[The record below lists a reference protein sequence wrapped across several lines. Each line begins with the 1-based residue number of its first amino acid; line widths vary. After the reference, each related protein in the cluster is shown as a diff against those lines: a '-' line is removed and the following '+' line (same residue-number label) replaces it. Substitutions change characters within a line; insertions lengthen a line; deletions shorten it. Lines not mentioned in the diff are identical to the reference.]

1 MDIIQIIIKV
11 EEIFGLYFLMALWK
25 ILMPDILILV
35 VNKVIME
42 IQGLMGIQAMAIMV
56 ITDTMAIMERVV
68 TEPLILMFIII
79 RRKNMIL
86 WLLMEHGMV
95 DM

>member
-1 MDIIQIIIKV
+1 
-11 EEIFGLYFLMALWK
+11 
-25 ILMPDILILV
+25 MPDILILV

>member
-1 MDIIQIIIKV
+1 
-11 EEIFGLYFLMALWK
+11 
-25 ILMPDILILV
+25 MPDNLILV

>member
-56 ITDTMAIMERVV
+56 IMAIMILVIMEEVV
-68 TEPLILMFIII
+68 VSEIVLIQQNL
-79 RRKNMIL
+79 
-86 WLLMEHGMV
+86 
-95 DM
+95 

>member
-1 MDIIQIIIKV
+1 
-11 EEIFGLYFLMALWK
+11 
-25 ILMPDILILV
+25 MPDILILV

-68 TEPLILMFIII
+68 TEPILMFIII

>member
-1 MDIIQIIIKV
+1 
-11 EEIFGLYFLMALWK
+11 MALWK
-25 ILMPDILILV
+25 ILMPDNLILV